1 MKKPQPSECSGK
13 DLDLYQ
19 TEICS
24 FVCFEIETFRTVFT
38 GLFTESLFLLKLRFG
53 IKKRIK
59 FNSYCFN
66 RFYFMF
72 NVVLTSGFDI
82 PVTVTIVSE
91 LGLSFLVNSRNP
103 CR

>member
-1 MKKPQPSECSGK
+1 MKKPQPPECSGK

-24 FVCFEIETFRTVFT
+24 FVCFEIETLRTVFT

-53 IKKRIK
+53 IKKRI
-59 FNSYCFN
+59 NSCCFN

-82 PVTVTIVSE
+82 PITVTIVSE

-103 CR
+103 GR